1 MKKRVRTAELIN
13 INAYWLGLSFM
24 WNSLHV
30 LVLPA
35 VLLSFVSDARKNT
48 ALGLLTF
55 FGLIVAMVI
64 QPISG
69 GLSDR
74 WTTRI
79 GRRRPWIGIGT
90 GLDLIFLALL
100 AVSTN
105 LPLLALAY
113 IGLQLTSNLAHGPA
127 QGLMHDR
134 VPSSQ
139 MGVASG
145 VKNVFDMAG
154 LVISSLLIGRIL
166 DPQHIASA
174 VAIIA
179 GFLLLGAVFTLFGVQ
194 EEKQPITAP
203 PESQQLPPLK
213 ALGLRDHPAFWRL
226 IVVRLF
232 FLTGV
237 YGVQT
242 FAQYYI
248 RDTLS
253 VPDPVQLT
261 GDLLATIVLTL
272 IGFSILA
279 GYLSDR
285 FGRKPMHVIAT
296 FLVAVGSVLM
306 TTADSSTSILIFGSI
321 IGAGIGLFV
330 SANWA
335 LANDLAPQG
344 QAGKFLGLTNLATAG
359 AGALSRLAGPGI
371 DWINGLRPGAHLG
384 YTALFAGTALLAI
397 LSLIILGKVR
407 ESRETPNEQA
417 MPVRVESRD

>member
-1 MKKRVRTAELIN
+1 MKDRVRITELIN
-13 INAYWLGLSFM
+13 LNAYWLGLSFM

-55 FGLIVAMVI
+55 FGLIVAMVV
-64 QPISG
+64 QPIAG

-139 MGVASG
+139 MGIASG

-166 DPQHIASA
+166 DPRHIGSA
-174 VAIIA
+174 MAVIA
-179 GFLLLGAVFTLFGVQ
+179 GFLLLGGAFTLIGVREGNGSIAGLPKIQ
-194 EEKQPITAP
+194 QPP
-203 PESQQLPPLK
+203 MRS
-213 ALGLRDHPAFWRL
+213 LGLREYPAFWRL
-226 IVVRLF
+226 IVVRLL

-248 RDTLS
+248 RDTLA

-272 IGFSILA
+272 IGFSIIA

-285 FGRKPMHVIAT
+285 FGRKPLHAIAT
-296 FLVAVGSVLM
+296 LLVATGSILM
-306 TTADSSTSILIFGSI
+306 TIADDSTSILVFGSI
-321 IGAGIGLFV
+321 IGSGVGLFV

-335 LANDLAPQG
+335 LANDLAPEG

-371 DWINGLRPGAHLG
+371 DWINGLQPGAYRG
-384 YTALFAGTALLAI
+384 YTALFISTAVLAVFSLFLLSRI
-397 LSLIILGKVR
+397 R
-407 ESRETPNEQA
+407 EGRGVPAKQA
-417 MPVRVESRD
+417 LPAHEDGD